1 MIFIVSVLFGFVIG
15 YSVGQP
21 TTYCVD
27 PQYVVDRDGYV
38 VDILCKKEDVR
49 WR

>member
-1 MIFIVSVLFGFVIG
+1 MIIFGLLFGFVIG

-21 TTYCVD
+21 STYCVS
-27 PQYVVDRDGYV
+27 PRYVVDRDGYV
-38 VDILCKKEDVR
+38 VDTVCKKEDIR